1 MKELTN
7 SKRSTKTMLRQNT
20 KITSIKSL
28 FTLIAFLIV
37 TTNAWAQNP
46 NYQGD
51 TWYSLYE
58 TGERTLNTIDSETL
72 NTFTP
77 VGTNLTFDAKRA
89 ATGQGTLKVAPI
101 VNGQQ
106 QSDIFNQRPG
116 KVTKKNFLGIE
127 SEVDYTD
134 APYSATVSNPNSNQ
148 IKFYTVTGATL
159 KKYFKNVKLPLAK
172 HILINN
178 GTSIGTTS
186 LDAGNQTSLATSV
199 NKTSDNAYT
208 IPLRSFYTT
217 SGKITITSSN
227 EDFHFSDGSTTKTV
241 NLPTTNFCASAGYSG
256 SPRDN
261 WKNISNYQEK
271 IYFTPSVNIKG
282 YRSTTITISDG
293 TNEATLTLSAPVIPT
308 FYFKATTVATEGN
321 VAVKA
326 SFEKDSYSQNS
337 PIIGVIASSTSAQQL
352 TTTAYYYAPKN
363 EGNYHFQGWYA
374 TSECT
379 GERLSTEQTI
389 ERTITSSS
397 LDPSNPTETKY
408 YAKYNQVITAEF
420 YGEGQEMKVGDTYDG
435 ISYIRTSEEFASNS
449 MSDGFWYSIEN
460 NEPQGITKGS
470 DNPSQ
475 VISYDPST
483 KRVTA
488 HNAGTA
494 TLVLRQEAVG
504 YYVAVE
510 KRYTYTITKHANGL
524 RCTGDTWSKTMTF
537 DQTIETVLTAN
548 NADYANTPIQIAQ
561 TDGDTI
567 AQYVSGSVNSF
578 HNEGTATWKVWQEE
592 DYKYEAAD
600 KILTVNVGTAE
611 SPDCS
616 IYLFS
621 YTGNEMSVSEFG
633 ESRAIWSKVGV
644 AKTLY
649 FEGRRSWGDL
659 DASIVPY
666 QKIDG
671 NWHSLA
677 SVKGSLN
684 DQHPSAPFYR
694 DLNPNATAIKFERDG
709 GVNTVYIQNVY
720 VTSLR
725 YFYIK
730 DATDAEI
737 DAITMPT
744 NTIGGNAT
752 TAEFYIDY
760 STCAEEIKLH
770 CSHPH
775 ITFDNGATTTQFDS
789 NGSGKQKIT
798 LSYSSDKVEDIT
810 ATITIYTPYEH
821 KTITITAKTEKE
833 KQELIWQDG
842 YNGNPITLPVS
853 LKTDNAA
860 VASSGLQVIYSTD
873 PTGVI
878 KIADD
883 GKSFEIIAE
892 GTATLTATQAGNET
906 FLPVTETKT
915 VNAVDKK
922 IQYIVWNQDF
932 TRGLHVDDLITLNAC
947 AYVMNIKDST
957 IVLSDERTAL
967 IQYSCPANNGV
978 ISIVDG
984 KITIIGYGETT
995 ITATLAGD
1003 EKHFAATSVTKKVY
1017 VRQYNDGE
1025 CENIPVFLKDD
1036 EIEFFAFDLT
1046 TPKIVKDIKLDRT
1059 QGVPDKLNF
1068 YVRGVSYNVVIQ
1080 YYRYGIDVYQSTDNG
1095 NSWGEKIGSVWP
1107 EKNTTLYSDSIYSDS
1122 IQLSPDATHIRFVRP
1137 DNAWGYH
1144 YVGGVVVSRLQFIET
1159 ENELIDLGNVA
1170 AGAVREGKIRFNY
1183 SDVKK
1188 DLQVTKEIDSQ
1199 INKLD
1204 LDKTTIEVEC
1214 GATDKDSIAF
1224 TFKPMQVGEWTDKVT
1239 ITDPKTG
1246 KSKTVTLKATVTI
1259 GTQQIIWNPETNIK
1273 QNTPPQL
1280 DAVATSGL
1288 PVTYEV
1294 TSGTDVATIQDGQVI
1309 IHKTGTFTITASQ
1322 AGNNS
1327 FNKAADLPIT
1337 FTVSEYEQFIFE
1349 TDGEWTTTTNWN
1361 KKQLPGENNDVI
1373 INANVTIIGDV
1384 VVNSMIINDT
1394 VIVKGKLTIKNN
1406 SSEGNSDLIIHA
1418 ELGDNN
1424 KSASSGQVI
1433 GAEKLKIKDAYF
1445 QMTFDPSGQ
1454 ITYGWYDFVVP
1465 FEVNITDGI
1474 FRQGETKPLRNGVDF
1489 IVMQHSEAACAA
1501 GQKDWKTYTGI
1512 MYPGKAY
1519 TITFDD
1525 EVTQNTFLFK
1535 KRSEASLINSNT
1547 LNAEYT
1553 QSGQEKNRGW
1563 NGFGNGTLQHKQL
1576 QSTGTK
1582 VQIYDHTN
1590 NVYRTKEA
1598 DKYVFAVG
1606 TSFFVQTNQQ
1616 QQIILA
1622 DADADRPILAP
1633 AREGRTID
1641 EFRLALTAENENNA
1655 NDYMWV
1661 SASENANGTYT
1672 IGHDLLKKGTPTDAK
1687 LAQMWTTR
1695 ENIRLCDIEMQL
1707 INEQAQCT
1715 IDFFAP
1721 QTKQYTLHVEKA
1733 PKDANLYLTYNNQI
1747 IWNLTASPYNL
1758 DLNKGT
1764 TTGYGL
1770 LLEANRAPQITTGTE
1785 QTITDEQ
1792 NTARKILINNQIYL
1806 ITPDG
1811 AIYTMMGT
1819 KIQ

>member
-1 MKELTN
+1 MKKMTNLYAKTMEVLIEKSRTASSKALFSLVMLLVLGAWASFASAECTYSLSNTPSKVYVVQTGSLGLIKYHNFPNTTLCTLTN
-7 SKRSTKTMLRQNT
+7 SYGISKISFDMKKDGGTNNGDFKLQYYNGSSWEDAKDASGNSITWNVKNKNTTTVSKQITPNSATGKASRFQIIRTENTDFTSSSRYFTISNVAVVMAKTLSGSTETMDFGEQMCETTSAAKIRTFAFTNDETVKISNTNSEEFNATLSKTT
-20 KITSIKSL
+20 DCVGSATITVT
-28 FTLIAFLIV
+28 FT
-37 TTNAWAQNP
+37 P
-46 NYQGD
+46 KYK
-51 TWYSLYE
+51 
-58 TGERTLNTIDSETL
+58 GERTGTIAITGAAGSK
-72 NTFTP
+72 TFTVKGIGIGKAEP
-77 VGTNLTFDAKRA
+77 EFNANF
-89 ATGQGTLKVAPI
+89 
-101 VNGQQ
+101 Q
-106 QSDIFNQRPG
+106 QSVADNLLVEGSINNAFTFAN
-116 KVTKKNFLGIE
+116 
-127 SEVDYTD
+127 
-134 APYSATVSNPNSNQ
+134 VSNDD
-148 IKFYTVTGATL
+148 KFTY
-159 KKYFKNVKLPLAK
+159 
-172 HILINN
+172 
-178 GTSIGTTS
+178 SI
-186 LDAGNQTSLATSV
+186 V
-199 NKTSDNAYT
+199 
-208 IPLRSFYTT
+208 
-217 SGKITITSSN
+217 
-227 EDFHFSDGSTTKTV
+227 V
-241 NLPTTNFCASAGYSG
+241 
-256 SPRDN
+256 
-261 WKNISNYQEK
+261 KNIS
-271 IYFTPSVNIKG
+271 S
-282 YRSTTITISDG
+282 
-293 TNEATLTLSAPVIPT
+293 
-308 FYFKATTVATEGN
+308 
-321 VAVKA
+321 
-326 SFEKDSYSQNS
+326 
-337 PIIGVIASSTSAQQL
+337 IA
-352 TTTAYYYAPKN
+352 
-363 EGNYHFQGWYA
+363 
-374 TSECT
+374 
-379 GERLSTEQTI
+379 
-389 ERTITSSS
+389 
-397 LDPSNPTETKY
+397 
-408 YAKYNQVITAEF
+408 
-420 YGEGQEMKVGDTYDG
+420 MGD
-435 ISYIRTSEEFASNS
+435 
-449 MSDGFWYSIEN
+449 
-460 NEPQGITKGS
+460 K
-470 DNPSQ
+470 
-475 VISYDPST
+475 VISYDASNN
-483 KRVTA
+483 RIIA

-494 TLVLRQEAVG
+494 TLQFFQKETEDYSEASSVL
-504 YYVAVE
+504 
-510 KRYTYTITKHANGL
+510 YTFKVNKHENEL

-537 DQTIETVLTAN
+537 DQTIETVFTAN

-578 HNEGTATWKVWQEE
+578 HNKGTATWKVWQEE
-592 DYKYEAAD
+592 DYKYKAAEA
-600 KILTVNVGTAE
+600 KTLTVNVGTETTTCYLLEPVPDDVKYACLGNTIHEHTWNE
-611 SPDCS
+611 SNVAGVVTFDVRHDALPIDNYVK
-616 IYLFS
+616 IYEYIESNWTEVPNGKISDYGTS
-621 YTGNEMSVSEFG
+621 YEQKSVSL
-633 ESRAIWSKVGV
+633 S
-644 AKTLY
+644 
-649 FEGRRSWGDL
+649 
-659 DASIVPY
+659 
-666 QKIDG
+666 
-671 NWHSLA
+671 
-677 SVKGSLN
+677 
-684 DQHPSAPFYR
+684 
-694 DLNPNATAIKFERDG
+694 PNAMGIRFFCSGSVLNYVK
-709 GVNTVYIQNVY
+709 NVS
-720 VTSLR
+720 VTRKQIFDIEDKNGNVITSL
-725 YFYIK
+725 
-730 DATDAEI
+730 
-737 DAITMPT
+737 TMPT

-984 KITIIGYGETT
+984 KITIIGYGQTT
-995 ITATLAGD
+995 ITATLDGD
-1003 EKHFAATSVTKKVY
+1003 EKHFEATSVTKKVY

-1025 CENIPVFLKDD
+1025 CENIPVFSQD
-1036 EIEFFAFDLT
+1036 EEIKFFAFDLS
-1046 TPKIVKDIKLDRT
+1046 TPEIVKDIKLDPT

-1068 YVRGVSYNVVIQ
+1068 YVRGVSYNVAIQ

-1095 NSWGEKIGSVWP
+1095 NTWGEKIGSVWP
-1107 EKNTTLYSDSIYSDS
+1107 EKNTTLYSDS

-1327 FNKAADLPIT
+1327 FNKAADLSIT

-1590 NVYRTKEA
+1590 NVYWTKEA
-1598 DKYVFAVG
+1598 DEYVFAVG